1 MPDASPARPPA
12 RHWLRESIVAK
23 LLAYYGALFF
33 AGYASQT
40 YLPDAIATRISAM
53 IAPMISVAPADGS
66 VFPTSRSG
74 SLGGAVTSGHDI
86 ALLALFVCTVSILLA
101 MPMAWTYMH
110 TRKAKGYQQSV
121 VHTIVLMPAIV
132 AAISVLVRNN
142 FALAFALAGIVAAV
156 RFRTN
161 LEDSKDAVFIFA
173 VSALGLAC
181 GVHIEFAAV
190 LSFMFSALALALWY
204 SDFGRTPPA
213 LEGQR
218 ADESMQR
225 ALAIANRTSQFVARI
240 DREVLGG
247 MAPAQLEALA
257 TRVRKRRSEV
267 LGDDGPDSFDG
278 ELMLEISDLEAGQ
291 RVLEAVLK
299 ERTKRFALLRSEDK
313 DGTTALAYGIKLRRG
328 VRLNELAVIVER
340 ECNPFV
346 ASVFIDTH
354 GEQP

>member
-1 MPDASPARPPA
+1 MT
-12 RHWLRESIVAK
+12 K
-23 LLAYYGALFF
+23 LLLYYGAIFV

-40 YLPDAIATRISAM
+40 YLPEQIATRISAM
-53 IAPMISVAPADGS
+53 IAPMIGVAGDGAA
-66 VFPTSRSG
+66 FPGVRSG
-74 SLGGAVTSGHDI
+74 APSTSIGTPISSGHDI
-86 ALLALFVCTVSILLA
+86 ALLAAFVCTVSILLA

-121 VHTIVLMPAIV
+121 VHTIVLLPAIV

-156 RFRTN
+156 RFRTT

-190 LSFMFSALALALWY
+190 LSAMFSALALALWY
-204 SDFGRTPPA
+204 TDFGRTPPA

-218 ADESMQR
+218 ADERMQR
-225 ALAIANRTSQFVARI
+225 ALALANRTSQFVARI
-240 DREVLGG
+240 DREVLGA

-257 TRVRKRRSEV
+257 ARVRKRRSEAFE
-267 LGDDGPDSFDG
+267 DAPDSFDG
-278 ELMLEISDLEAGQ
+278 ELSLNIGDLEAGQ

-299 ERTKRFALLRSEDK
+299 ERTKRFVLLRTDDR
-313 DGTTALAYGIKLRRG
+313 DGSTHLVYGIKLRRG
-328 VRLNELAVIVER
+328 LRLNELAVIVER

-346 ASVFIDTH
+346 SNVLIDTFG
-354 GEQP
+354 GET